1 MFNELKQLPI
11 DKIYSFAVLLRTYLE
26 QSLYF
31 YIKQKDLQKKLT
43 AKTNE
48 ENEKNGLRK
57 VELLINHLKG
67 KYNIKDEIDSM
78 PIMGILKFNGNKDY
92 SNASLKIMLDYI
104 KNNEI
109 DDHMDINQLKN
120 LKFYIDNIK
129 NGLDL
134 AVHNIETIVD
144 LSHNKR
150 AWNHLEPLFDIL
162 SNNIQNDN
170 K

>member
-1 MFNELKQLPI
+1 M
-11 DKIYSFAVLLRTYLE
+11 SFVSIETYLE

-109 DDHMDINQLKN
+109 EKVYTKGNYWILFNK
-120 LKFYIDNIK
+120 
-129 NGLDL
+129 
-134 AVHNIETIVD
+134 NIEKLNINEIID
-144 LSHNKR
+144 EKYR
-150 AWNHLEPLFDIL
+150 AMILE
-162 SNNIQNDN
+162 NET
-170 K
+170 